1 MPIIVEWLAD
11 KRACFVT
18 LPDIFDDDELRNHET
33 VMVNWLDEGEE
44 NKYIIADVSAM
55 KKVPSLK
62 QAMMLKHMR
71 HTRLTQGVTVGL
83 SLNPVARFV
92 VSSHQTPNKSSEQ
105 THAEWDHQG
114 IIVAPRSLIPSE
126 THLNLGGWPGQSRG
140 SVCG

>member
-92 VSSHQTPNKSSEQ
+92 VSLVTQASGLQHKNFNTREE
-105 THAEWDHQG
+105 A
-114 IIVAPRSLIPSE
+114 VAYVMESLP
-126 THLNLGGWPGQSRG
+126 
-140 SVCG
+140 V